1 MPDEPSNWDRATLT
15 EKRATM
21 LIWEADDQ
29 ELALLIQIITEFEL
43 QHARPITVAELRT
56 RLARPAW

>member
-29 ELALLIQIITEFEL
+29 ELALLIHIITEHE
-43 QHARPITVAELRT
+43 QQYARTMTVHELRE
-56 RLARPAW
+56 RLKRPAW